1 MINLIPP
8 HARKQVKFEYWVR
21 VVSVWVL
28 LIATALLIVGF
39 LLVPS
44 YVLIQ
49 SQLAASERQYQE
61 AVAGGASYA
70 ELEEEVAIANKNAA
84 KLLSGGS
91 TLLFTSIL
99 DELEL
104 VTDDTITLT
113 SIDLKRTESNTVES
127 MSVRGVADSRI
138 DLVAYRDAIEA
149 HNFFTSAELPIENL
163 AKDKDVPFNITVVL
177 KQPK

>member
-8 HARKQVKFEYWVR
+8 HARQQVKFEYWIR

-28 LIATALLIVGF
+28 LVATALFIVGF

-49 SQLAASERQYQE
+49 SQLAASSVQYEE

-70 ELEEEVAIANKNAA
+70 ELEAAVTTANKNAA
-84 KLLSGGS
+84 KLLSGGGS
-91 TLLFTSIL
+91 LLFTSIL

-104 VTDDTITLT
+104 VTDASISLT
-113 SIDLKRTESNTVES
+113 SIDIKRTESNTIES